1 MVPEQVTTSR
11 ISPLGWWIGLDEE
24 RRRIL
29 VAYSMVLVLIVLGTW
44 TVSPEFASTEFLMLQ
59 LLKASILGTVVA
71 GQMIVIL
78 TGNIDL
84 SVSWT
89 MNLAA
94 VLATSIA
101 LGLDERL
108 WVGVV
113 IGLGFG
119 LLVGLAN
126 GFLVAYLRIPSM
138 VCTLG
143 VNALLKGILVF
154 YTGTQPLYGNA
165 SPILNTLSH
174 HFIGGVFPAVALI
187 WLAVSIFMIVLLSRT
202 TFGRATYAVGN
213 NPIATYLSGINVR
226 HALLGV
232 YLVSGVFNALAGIL
246 LAGYSGRSFN
256 EMGEPFQFP
265 AIAAVV
271 VGGVSILGGSGHYL
285 GAVAGVLIITLLD
298 SGLSIM
304 QMSPAGRLVIYGL
317 VVLMMLLVYGRG
329 SKMRA

>member
-1 MVPEQVTTSR
+1 MVSEQATTSK
-11 ISPLGWWIGLDEE
+11 PKLWGWWTRLDKD
-24 RRRIL
+24 RRQIL

-44 TVSPEFASTEFLMLQ
+44 TVSPEFASTEFLALQ

-94 VLATSIA
+94 VLATSFA
-101 LGLDERL
+101 LGQDDRL
-108 WVGVV
+108 GAGIA

-119 LLVGLAN
+119 LLVGFAN

-143 VNALLKGILVF
+143 INALLKGILVF

-165 SPILNTLSH
+165 SPILNTISH
-174 HFIGGVFPAVALI
+174 HFIGGIVPVVALI
-187 WLAVSIFMIVLLSRT
+187 WLVVSIFMLVLLNRT
-202 TFGRATYAVGN
+202 AFGRATYAVGN

-232 YLVSGVFNALAGIL
+232 YLVNGLFNALAGIL

-329 SKMRA
+329 QKMRA